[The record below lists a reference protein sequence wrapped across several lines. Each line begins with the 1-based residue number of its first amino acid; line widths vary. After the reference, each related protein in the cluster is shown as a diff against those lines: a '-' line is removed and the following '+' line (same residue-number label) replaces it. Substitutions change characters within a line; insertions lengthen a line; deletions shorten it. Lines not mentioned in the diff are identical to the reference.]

1 MDQLAPEASPAE
13 PNGSRAEEQLTR
25 GPGVCSCC
33 VCVWGGTLEMP
44 CQLSSSCMAAPDSR
58 QVRVATRGQLYP
70 RPQ

>member
-33 VCVWGGTLEMP
+33 GGQGTLEMP
-44 CQLSSSCMAAPDSR
+44 CQLSRSCTAAPDSG
-58 QVRVATRGQLYP
+58 QVRVATQGQLYP